1 MYYLVPGSKT
11 EMILLADT
19 TYSASYRST
28 STSSRVVHNKL
39 GTRYASSVQ
48 GDYLEVLTA
57 TLAVD

>member
-1 MYYLVPGSKT
+1 
-11 EMILLADT
+11 MILLADT